1 MEYAELPEFSRELKC
16 LNRKYRSL
24 TDDLEKLKQT
34 LAKLNIRNGGSHWHC
49 LYKNENIAIYKI
61 RLACKYLRATTSRV
75 IYAHHKEPAKIV
87 FIEIYFK
94 GDKENEDTKQIK
106 EYLKNRP

>member
-1 MEYAELPEFSRELKC
+1 MKYAELPEFSHELKR
-16 LNRKYRSL
+16 LSKKYRSL
-24 TDDLEKLKQT
+24 PDDFEKLKQT
-34 LAKLNIRNGGSHWHC
+34 LAKLTIRDGGNHWNC

-75 IYAHHKEPAKIV
+75 IYAHHKEPARIV

-94 GDKENEDTKQIK
+94 GDKENEDLKRIRD
-106 EYLKNRP
+106 YLKNF